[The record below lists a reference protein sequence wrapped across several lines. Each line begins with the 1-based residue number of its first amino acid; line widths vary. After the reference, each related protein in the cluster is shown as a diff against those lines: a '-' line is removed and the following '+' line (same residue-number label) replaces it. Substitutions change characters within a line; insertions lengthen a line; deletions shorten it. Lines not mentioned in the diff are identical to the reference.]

1 MQMNEEQNGQ
11 VPPFAA
17 VTSEQIKN
25 FLMEAPAAI
34 AVLHGDGLVH
44 KLANTQ
50 YQKTSGYNEQQLLGK
65 TVLQVFPEL
74 EKHPIYKILQ
84 NVKLTGETF
93 NSTEFSIK
101 RRVNG
106 VVRLCYYDVV
116 IHPVKCPDNF
126 VTDVI
131 VQAVEVTAR
140 VEEKN
145 KSTEAERRYQS
156 LVASSPF
163 AIVNLYGRQLTI
175 TSANKTWLD
184 IWGLTEAVIGRSL
197 LEVLPDLITQG
208 FDKMLLEVFDTGQ
221 ACVQHESPVR
231 VPFKD
236 GYRTIYLNRVC
247 QPQFDSNGKVESIA
261 VSALEVTSQALVNK
275 RLKENQ
281 EELNAMANAMPQVV
295 WIANAAGQVVYTNER
310 ITEFAVDGKNEDG
323 IWEWKP
329 FAHPDEIMF
338 TAGAWQHCL
347 QTREPYQIEHR
358 LKMKNGEF
366 RWHLTRAFPHKDE
379 NGEVLKW
386 YGTTTDID
394 YQKTFTEQLE
404 KSVAER
410 TKQLQLEKDFIETV
424 LNSSNDM
431 IAVFD
436 ADIKYVIGNPK
447 MQQQYGLKPED
458 FIGRHL
464 LEVFPHMKDSV
475 FAQSVDK
482 CFKGE
487 AILEQAYKSVLVD
500 RWFQNYFVPLK
511 ENGQVYG
518 VVVVGHDITEM
529 MEAAEQVKHM
539 NLSLEQKNIELQ
551 RSNKELESF
560 TYIASH
566 DLQEPL
572 RKIKMFIQLLNK
584 SKDDT
589 EAREKYL
596 EKITD
601 ATTRM
606 SALIQ
611 SVLDYSRL
619 SSPVKKLEPVDLN
632 EILKQVKLDFELLIE
647 EKNAVIESDEL
658 PVVSGV
664 PVQLSQLF
672 ANLISNALK
681 FSTDKPVIQIKAA
694 LVQGRDIRERPDLP
708 PKGKYLELK
717 FIDNGIG
724 FDPQFSDKIFMLFQR
739 LHGRSEYS
747 GTGVGLSIVKKIAE
761 RHNGFITVNSE
772 LGKGAT
778 FTIYLPVQP

>member
-247 QPQFDSNGKVESIA
+247 QPQFDSDGKVESIA
-261 VSALEVTSQALVNK
+261 VSALEVTSQALLNK
-275 RLKENQ
+275 KLKYSEQ
-281 EELNAMANAMPQVV
+281 QLNSIANAMPQVV
-295 WIANAAGQVVYTNER
+295 WAAEPNGELSYCNERMANFANAGRNEK
-310 ITEFAVDGKNEDG
+310 G
-323 IWEWKP
+323 EWDWRV
-329 FAHPDEIMF
+329 FMHPDDLSDTE
-338 TAGAWQHCL
+338 AAWKKAIETGQ
-347 QTREPYQIEHR
+347 PYQMEHR
-358 LKMKNGEF
+358 LKMNDGNY
-366 RWHLTRAFPHKDE
+366 RWHLSRGVAYKDE
-379 NGEVLKW
+379 KGEVAQW
-386 YGTTTDID
+386 YGTATDIH
-394 YQKTFTEQLE
+394 YQKTFTQELE
-404 KSVAER
+404 NSVAER

-436 ADIKYVIGNPK
+436 TDVKYVIGNPK

-458 FIGRHL
+458 FIGKHM

-475 FAQSVDK
+475 FAKSIDRCLQ
-482 CFKGE
+482 GE
-487 AILEQAYKSVLVD
+487 TILEQAYKSVLVD

-518 VVVVGHDITEM
+518 AVVVGHDITEM
-529 MEAAEQVKHM
+529 MEAGEQVKQM
-539 NLSLEQKNIELQ
+539 NLSLEQKNLELQ

-596 EKITD
+596 EKITH

-606 SALIQ
+606 SQLIQ

-619 SSPVKKLEPVDLN
+619 STPVEKMEPVDLN
-632 EILKQVKLDFELLIE
+632 DILKQVKSDFELLIE
-647 EKNAVIESDEL
+647 EKKAVVESDEL

-681 FSTDKPVIQIKAA
+681 FSTDSPVIQIKAA
-694 LVQGRDIRERPDLP
+694 VVQGKAISQRPDLK
-708 PKGKYLELK
+708 PKAKYTELK

-772 LGKGAT
+772 IGKGAT
-778 FTIYLPVQP
+778 FAVYLPA